1 MQSSGSTDIPVSDS
15 TWHTD
20 CSRTSTAISNDT
32 GFHFYYIER
41 YSGYCILIE
50 LCIQVEGHCN
60 VLKSTG

>member
-20 CSRTSTAISNDT
+20 CSRTSTAISDDT
-32 GFHFYYIER
+32 GFHFYY
-41 YSGYCILIE
+41 IE